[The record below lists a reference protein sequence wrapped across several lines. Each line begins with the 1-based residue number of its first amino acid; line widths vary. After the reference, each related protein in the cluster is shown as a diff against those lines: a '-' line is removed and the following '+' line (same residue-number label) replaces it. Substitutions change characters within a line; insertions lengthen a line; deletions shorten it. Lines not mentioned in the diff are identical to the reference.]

1 MRWRHMFGR
10 YFVAATLV
18 FVAGGIVVAQTR
30 SEAPLNRQVLLEPG
44 PYYFNSPAVNIRSR
58 PTVDAPIVATRS
70 FGESI
75 YVVGGAGSDDSGLEL
90 GGYFA
95 YWYRVEFEGDR
106 GDAAYGYVWGG
117 GLATDAVIV
126 DLDNDGTDEYILE
139 YRMADHDH
147 VYPAYMGSYR
157 TEYYVGRYG
166 EYWGVADFEPDL
178 NGSAKLRL
186 PDYINSVGPYALLEA
201 SFGFGD
207 GECWGSDTW
216 IYWWDGSMFRQVTE
230 FEAGG
235 CYGDR
240 ETTVRRQVIGPR
252 GALQDLELRFSETRW
267 GEWTQEGP
275 AVLYENFHV
284 RTDRVRWNGRAY
296 VVETIHTEEPPEQE
310 PAASAY

>member
-1 MRWRHMFGR
+1 MRWRHVFGR

-18 FVAGGIVVAQTR
+18 FVTGGIVVAQTH

-44 PYYFNSPAVNIRSR
+44 PAYINSPVVNLRVEPS
-58 PTVDAPIVATRS
+58 TDAR
-70 FGESI
+70 
-75 YVVGGAGSDDSGLEL
+75 VVGSLGFGDSVILTGRTDVGLEL

-95 YWYRVEFEGDR
+95 YWYEATDGADQTFF
-106 GDAAYGYVWGG
+106 VWGG
-117 GLATDAVIV
+117 GLATDAFVV

-157 TEYYVGRYG
+157 TEYYVGGYG
-166 EYWGVADFEPDL
+166 EYWGVADFDPDL

-216 IYWWDGSMFRQVTE
+216 IYWWDDAMFRQVTA

-240 ETTVRRQVIGPR
+240 ETTVRRQVVGPR
-252 GALQDLELRFSETRW
+252 GALQDLELRFSETGW
-267 GEWTQEGP
+267 GEWTREGP